1 MGSKYSLLM
10 KFGQFISYY
19 KRINFIKKFYKNCS
33 LKTSSR
39 TYLPTNADVLKTLQN
54 STIETPP
61 NNPPEI
67 HFSENDSCVVAWY
80 LGVKGQWFLGY
91 IKEKGRR

>member
-1 MGSKYSLLM
+1 MIAQPDLITLNKISHEEHLENLLVLLTE
-10 KFGQFISYY
+10 KDIA
-19 KRINFIKKFYKNCS
+19 CS
-33 LKTSSR
+33 SVAD
-39 TYLPTNADVLKTLQN
+39 LPTNADVLKTLQN